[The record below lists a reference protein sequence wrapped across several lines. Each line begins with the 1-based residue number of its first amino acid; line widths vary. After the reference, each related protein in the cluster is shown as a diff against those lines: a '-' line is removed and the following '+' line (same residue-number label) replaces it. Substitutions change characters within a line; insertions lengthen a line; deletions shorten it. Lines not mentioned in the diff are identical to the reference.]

1 MEEAAISD
9 YTTSVSTTPTITSMF
24 SNKIAALNWRWRI
37 QFGHRGFQF
46 GFGCTGC
53 SLPAPVSELKR

>member
-1 MEEAAISD
+1 MI
-9 YTTSVSTTPTITSMF
+9 VP
-24 SNKIAALNWRWRI
+24 NKIAALNWRWRI

-46 GFGCTGC
+46 DLVSFGC